1 MFLQR
6 RLNSICWGRPPD
18 VVESFTNNK
27 LVELCWELFWYYILG
42 WLMYTAW
49 GTTIGLFIGEYTEI
63 HYLSLFSAW
72 KIAFWWIL
80 FSFHQ
85 RVHGLCTRRT
95 WHQVKGW
102 NYESERKCICTQRP
116 DLCNN
121 SWNANSLLSALLL
134 PSSFLLLLTRLLQQE
149 DNVYLDSGPRRW
161 PCLLNPP
168 KCFVWLWALFESK
181 KSLTRWPLMSLSL
194 CFVFVT

>member
-63 HYLSLFSAW
+63 NYLSLFSDW
-72 KIAFWWIL
+72 KRAFWWIL

-102 NYESERKCICTQRP
+102 NYESERKCICTQRGRISVTTAEMP
-116 DLCNN
+116 TLCYQHYYFHH
-121 SWNANSLLSALLL
+121 
-134 PSSFLLLLTRLLQQE
+134 PSFCCSPAF
-149 DNVYLDSGPRRW
+149 Y
-161 PCLLNPP
+161 
-168 KCFVWLWALFESK
+168 SK
-181 KSLTRWPLMSLSL
+181 RTM
-194 CFVFVT
+194 FI